1 MQLKRYKRE
10 FDHSYAFGVFPTLE
24 LLTHRP
30 REVLKVVVHSKGSIS
45 SGIGK
50 IETLCTAHGIPFER
64 NDTLVERLSHKE
76 NIYVFG
82 VFRKYVMTLEPLE
95 NHLMLVNPSDMGNLG
110 TIARTMLGF
119 GVRNLAIV
127 TPAVDAFNPHVVR
140 ASMGG
145 VFALNMQYF
154 AHVEAYRQAYRH
166 QLYAFMLDAQHRLDE
181 LRFVSPHTLVF
192 GPEGPGLP
200 DAYRQLGESV
210 VIPQGPLIESL
221 NLGVAVGIAL
231 YETTRGQR

>member
-30 REVLKVVVHSKGSIS
+30 REVLQVVVHSKGSIS

-50 IETLCTAHGIPFER
+50 IEALCETQGIPFER
-64 NDTLVERLSHKE
+64 NDKLVERLSHKE

-82 VFRKYVMTLEPLE
+82 VFRKYAMTLEPQA

-119 GVRNLAIV
+119 GARNLAIV

-145 VFALNMQYF
+145 VFALNVQYF
-154 AHVEAYRQAYRH
+154 DSAQVYRQAFGH
-166 QLYAFMLDAQHRLDE
+166 KLYPFMLDAQHRLDE
-181 LRFVSPHTLVF
+181 LQFVSPHTLVF

-200 DAYRQLGESV
+200 EAYRQLGESV

-231 YETTRGQR
+231 YEATRGQR